1 MSETIETIKVER
13 EGLTLSRI
21 IWRRFKKQV
30 PGLVERVLDIN
41 PGLSAL
47 GPILPV
53 GTVIKIPIPNV
64 RQNTDVTPVRLW

>member
-1 MSETIETIKVER
+1 MSETIETVKVER

-30 PGLVERVLDIN
+30 PGLVDRVLDIN

-64 RQNTDVTPVRLW
+64 RQNPDVTPVRLW

>member
-1 MSETIETIKVER
+1 MSETIETVKVER

-21 IWRRFKKQV
+21 IWRRFKRQV

-64 RQNTDVTPVRLW
+64 RQNPDVTPVRLW

>member
-1 MSETIETIKVER
+1 MSETIETVKVER

-64 RQNTDVTPVRLW
+64 RQNRDVTPVRLW